1 VPLNVYPTNDGYVA
15 VNIAVEEQVSR
26 SIVYKER
33 SEVDRAPF
41 RASIL
46 THYGNPI

>member
-1 VPLNVYPTNDGYVA
+1 VA
-15 VNIAVEEQVSR
+15 RFACSKSHSGQMPR